1 MNMKKVGCV
10 YPNKKKSFRGAWRAQ
25 PPKRVAALPIC
36 ASPAASNPT
45 QRFIPISKVARCWQ
59 SDRAFRVGK
68 HTESL
73 HSNKQRMNIPAVQHK
88 PAYTSPIYRE
98 HDDPLCTYVN
108 VCHLICNLFLMS
120 PTQSNSSILKY
131 GQGYRK

>member
-73 HSNKQRMNIPAVQHK
+73 HFNKQGMIFLLYITNLLTCTHLLFTENMTIHYAPTL
-88 PAYTSPIYRE
+88 TSAI
-98 HDDPLCTYVN
+98 
-108 VCHLICNLFLMS
+108 
-120 PTQSNSSILKY
+120 
-131 GQGYRK
+131 